1 MLVEDDPADAF
12 VVERCLADTPYRLL
26 HVMDLRGAERA
37 LRQVQ
42 PAVILLDLLLAT
54 EEAWPLLLRLRQDEA
69 HAQIPLVVV
78 SSTGEERKARHLGAD
93 EYLSKP
99 LHRDQLLHLLDSMTG
114 RRVLT
119 RVLLVDDDDVTQ
131 YLVRQLLPRSEYSV
145 DIASGGDE
153 LIDPLIPYPAWA
165 RQTGRC

>member
-1 MLVEDDPADAF
+1 
-12 VVERCLADTPYRLL
+12 
-26 HVMDLRGAERA
+26 MDLRGAERA

-54 EEAWPLLLRLRQDEA
+54 EEAWRLLLRLRQDEA

-99 LHRDQLLHLLDSMTG
+99 LHQGSI
-114 RRVLT
+114 
-119 RVLLVDDDDVTQ
+119 
-131 YLVRQLLPRSEYSV
+131 
-145 DIASGGDE
+145 IASSGQHDGT
-153 LIDPLIPYPAWA
+153 A
-165 RQTGRC
+165 RPDQGVAGR